1 MCGSRYYPYPHHRGS
16 LEIPRKKGNLKAKLF
31 NGKFEHKLEFS
42 EEWGLQTKKNPL
54 WGSMSIFRN
63 NTISS

>member
-1 MCGSRYYPYPHHRGS
+1 

-54 WGSMSIFRN
+54 WGSMSIFWN